1 MIVYLYLINKILN
14 IILVFIIQILIV
26 SAYSVEGLWINIL
39 APKFDWDN
47 EVKAIKQ
54 GTGSLLA
61 MLVGL
66 GLGLV
71 LYITP
76 IIFTMLGIN
85 GLLILLLN
93 SIVVTFVKSISH
105 PNKLIILV
113 LSGNLSTTSNLYSA
127 SDVPFNL
134 I

>member
-1 MIVYLYLINKILN
+1 MIVKSKDVKGYGDVTTYYNVNSDEFIQEKVKLKHPYFNKVLFYKDGKN
-14 IILVFIIQILIV
+14 VL
-26 SAYSVEGLWINIL
+26 SS
-39 APKFDWDN
+39 
-47 EVKAIKQ
+47 
-54 GTGSLLA
+54 LA

-93 SIVVTFVKSISH
+93 SIVVLTIMS
-105 PNKLIILV
+105 LILFTNGKKKYEKIQ
-113 LSGNLSTTSNLYSA
+113 A
-127 SDVPFNL
+127 
-134 I
+134 